1 MNLSEEW
8 SCDYRV
14 AARESL
20 TEILECRMK
29 DRIDRYMEELGSR
42 DGEERR
48 SGYFSRHLL
57 TELGDIELHVPRTH
71 KINGVEVV
79 PIKKNQSIECLVLC
93 GFGDFLVNSKPGQE
107 GFNLK
112 RAHLSWLVLIMKEDE
127 TFNPA

>member
-57 TELGDIELHVPRTH
+57 TELGDIELHVPKTR
-71 KINGVEVV
+71 KISGVE
-79 PIKKNQSIECLVLC
+79 EL
-93 GFGDFLVNSKPGQE
+93 
-107 GFNLK
+107 
-112 RAHLSWLVLIMKEDE
+112 
-127 TFNPA
+127 